1 MTWFRLCISGHLS
14 DCSVELFQF
23 LIGAFSP
30 PALQMKPFINM
41 EKKMWR
47 LILPPLPQC
56 IMQLPKGKQDVWW
69 KWFVPTKRKR
79 YGPSPV
85 SWRVSSRLAGVE
97 VFSWGGKGRD
107 LVKLFLVQPA
117 QSLFYLSLYIGVI
130 HNISHRKKV
139 PLHWKCTVERNSLA
153 VRQLGLGAFTVGACG
168 QSPVAELRSHK
179 RHGLA
184 PKKKSIRGK
193 ECHWPIGQ
201 NR

>member
-1 MTWFRLCISGHLS
+1 
-14 DCSVELFQF
+14 
-23 LIGAFSP
+23 
-30 PALQMKPFINM
+30 
-41 EKKMWR
+41 MWR

-168 QSPVAELRSHK
+168 QSPVAELRSLCHT
-179 RHGLA
+179 A
-184 PKKKSIRGK
+184 CPSPQKKKPGRLLEVIRYSYSVTTKFCTNCFSTPQDVSIP
-193 ECHWPIGQ
+193 EI
-201 NR
+201 